1 MHQSIQK
8 KDLPV
13 ELWEIVFRH
22 LCAQS
27 LMDVL
32 CVSRRW
38 RAIAAASPVQVHVA
52 LVVTDESL
60 AQPIINTSWQP
71 TVVELVSVVRS
82 RLPAMES
89 CSSDHRHGGQLWV
102 SVRVGYSD
110 DGLLPQRAAVLQQVY
125 AAAQSFTGRE
135 RLQLILTLWVDAM
148 HDPDLPFV
156 LAAASAVYNQ
166 DAINQVVINGGEDHS
181 DLGDMNDTAT
191 GNGSNINHHHTNS
204 NRRRLLCNGFQQA
217 AICNP
222 LEHSL
227 YNQPRSISY
236 IEMLNIHSQVDLGRI
251 GEFLCLKSI
260 RMQSDGRLL
269 DERGI
274 FRVSALLPL
283 NRISVS
289 LTSLTLDGPWFQ
301 TMIDFGPGLID
312 TLKHLTCLKRLY
324 ADFDAP
330 TLTPQALYSLFT
342 ALPLLNDWGSLGR
355 VDKSFWR
362 LFRRG
367 EAARLTRITV
377 GTCKHTFSSLLT
389 GNRDFLPDLVFG
401 LLWAAPSLA
410 EISLF
415 LGYQTG
421 TNMDMVL
428 EMVQRLKEGKNWDVE
443 LARQRKEIEDRL
455 MDLKLPS
462 PPEYSRLE
470 KYTLPHRN
478 RTQLRRKPHM
488 AVAPVPIN
496 DKPFDVAADKVAI
509 TPVIDSRALRRVNIF
524 QAIDVS
530 GINSTAWNYTAWTHA
545 GGSPIS
551 IIITDDTSI
560 DGSLGVHFQKFGP
573 VSP

>member
-236 IEMLNIHSQVDLGRI
+236 IEMLNIHSQVDL
-251 GEFLCLKSI
+251 
-260 RMQSDGRLL
+260 
-269 DERGI
+269 
-274 FRVSALLPL
+274 
-283 NRISVS
+283 
-289 LTSLTLDGPWFQ
+289 
-301 TMIDFGPGLID
+301 GLID